1 MLHRRL
7 SILREQS
14 VRLVTFTDATG
25 ARVGAL
31 DASGAV
37 RDITAADA
45 SLPRDMLALIA
56 ANRLADIAAAA
67 AKAPVVSEARL
78 LAPIPRT
85 PKNIFCVG
93 KNYHEHARE
102 FAGSGFDGGAKD
114 VVPPFPV
121 VFSKPHTSIIATG
134 EPILSHLDP
143 TGGLDYEGELA
154 VVIGKGG
161 RGISKTAALSH
172 VFGYTI
178 INDVTA
184 RHLQKRHSQWILG
197 KGLDSFCPMGPAIL
211 TADDVP
217 DPTKL
222 ILTTWVNGQQRQHA
236 PVSDLIFDIPT
247 LIEAISAAIT
257 LEPGDVIATGTPA
270 GVGIGFSP
278 PVFLASGDVVRIEV
292 PGIGVLEN
300 RVV

>member
-1 MLHRRL
+1 
-7 SILREQS
+7 
-14 VRLVTFTDATG
+14 VRLVTFTDGMG

-31 DASGAV
+31 DASGQV
-37 RDITAADA
+37 LDFTAMDS
-45 SLPRDMLALIA
+45 SLPRDMLGLIA
-56 ANRLADIAAAA
+56 SGRIPSIAG
-67 AKAPVVSEARL
+67 APVVTEARL

-85 PKNIFCVG
+85 PKNVFCVG
-93 KNYHEHARE
+93 KNYHEHAKE

-114 VVPPFPV
+114 VVPPYPV

-134 EPILSHLDP
+134 EPILGHLDP
-143 TGGLDYEGELA
+143 TGGLDYEGELG

-161 RGISKTAALSH
+161 RGIAKADALKH

-211 TADDVP
+211 TADEVP
-217 DPTKL
+217 DPTAL
-222 ILTTWVNGQQRQHA
+222 TLTTWVNGEQRQHA

-270 GVGIGFSP
+270 GVGIGLTP
-278 PVFLASGDVVRIEV
+278 PVFLKPGDVVRISV
-292 PGIGVLEN
+292 TGIGTLEN
-300 RVV
+300 IVA

>member
-1 MLHRRL
+1 M
-7 SILREQS
+7 
-14 VRLVTFTDATG
+14 RLVTFTDGMG
-25 ARVGAL
+25 ARIGAL

-37 RDITAADA
+37 RDITAMDA
-45 SLPRDMLALIA
+45 SLPRDMLGLIA
-56 ANRLADIAAAA
+56 SGRMPAIGD
-67 AKAPVVSEARL
+67 APIVSEARL

-85 PKNIFCVG
+85 PKNVFCVG
-93 KNYHEHARE
+93 KNYHEHAKE

-121 VFSKPHTSIIATG
+121 VFSKPHTAIIATG
-134 EPILSHLDP
+134 EPILGHLDP
-143 TGGLDYEGELA
+143 TGGLDYEGELG
-154 VVIGKGG
+154 VVMGKGG
-161 RGISKTAALSH
+161 RGITKAGALRH

-211 TADDVP
+211 TADEVP
-217 DPTKL
+217 DPTAL
-222 ILTTWVNGQQRQHA
+222 TLTTWVNGERRQHA

-278 PVFLASGDVVRIEV
+278 PRFLASGDVVRIEV
-292 PGIGVLEN
+292 PGIGILEN
-300 RVV
+300 RVA

>member
-1 MLHRRL
+1 M
-7 SILREQS
+7 
-14 VRLVTFTDATG
+14 RLVTFVRPG
-25 ARVGAL
+25 RVQQEVGAL
-31 DASGAV
+31 DAAGAV
-37 RDITAADA
+37 RDIGAVEK
-45 SLPRDMLALIA
+45 LARGQSMIG
-56 ANRLADIAAAA
+56 LAGAEPALLAKLAAAIEA
-67 AKAPVVSEARL
+67 APIVPDARL

-85 PKNIFCVG
+85 PKNVFCVG

-114 VVPPFPV
+114 VVPPYPV

-134 EPILSHLDP
+134 EPILGHLDP
-143 TGGLDYEGELA
+143 TDGLDYEGELG
-154 VVIGKGG
+154 VVIGHGG
-161 RGISKTAALSH
+161 RGIAKADALKH

-211 TADDVP
+211 TADEVP
-217 DPTKL
+217 DPTAL
-222 ILTTWVNGQQRQHA
+222 ELTTWVNGERRQQA
-236 PVSDLIFDIPT
+236 KVADLIFDIPT
-247 LIEAISAAIT
+247 LIGAISAVIT

-278 PVFLASGDVVRIEV
+278 PIFLKPGDVVRIGIT
-292 PGIGVLEN
+292 GIGVLEN
-300 RVV
+300 AVA

>member
-1 MLHRRL
+1 
-7 SILREQS
+7 
-14 VRLVTFTDATG
+14 VTFTDGNDTRIG
-25 ARVGAL
+25 VL
-31 DASGAV
+31 DDSHAV
-37 RDITAADA
+37 RDVTAADA
-45 SLPRDMLALIA
+45 SLPRDMLSLIA
-56 ANRLADIAAAA
+56 ADCLPRVIAAAA
-67 AKAPVVSEARL
+67 RAPIVTGARL
-78 LAPIPRT
+78 LAPIPRP
-85 PKNIFCVG
+85 PKNVFCVG
-93 KNYHEHARE
+93 KNYHEHAKE

-134 EPILSHLDP
+134 EPILGHLDP
-143 TGGLDYEGELA
+143 TGALDYEGELG
-154 VVIGKGG
+154 VVIGRGG
-161 RGISKTAALSH
+161 RGISKADAMAH

-211 TADDVP
+211 TADAVP

-222 ILTTWVNGQQRQHA
+222 TLTTWVNGQQRQHA

-257 LEPGDVIATGTPA
+257 LEPGDIIATGTPA

-292 PGIGVLEN
+292 PGIGTLEN
-300 RVV
+300 RVA